1 MSLLTE
7 LTLALRRNWPYY
19 LAEAVGLGVFMLCST
34 LLTLAL
40 EHPASGLHQALV
52 AQGAGDLLRRVPL
65 GVGMGL
71 VIVGLAYHPWGKRS
85 GAHINPAVTLAFWQL
100 GKMRRADV
108 FWYILAQ
115 AGGGLGA
122 TLLLKVVLG
131 TCLGHPRINFTVTQP
146 GPGGAGLAFAAEFG
160 ISFVLMLVLLLSLH
174 SARLRKA
181 TGWFVGVLITGYIIW
196 ETPYSGMSLNPARS
210 LASAVA
216 ARNFADLW
224 LYLVAPPAA
233 MGLATVFFQRFHP
246 GLATDQELARNS
258 AAEPPHYPNPAP

>member
-1 MSLLTE
+1 MPLLTE
-7 LTLALRRNWPYY
+7 LILALRRHWPYY
-19 LAEAVGLGVFMLCST
+19 LAEAVGLGVFMLSSS

-52 AQGAGDLLRRVPL
+52 AQGAGEMLRRVPL

-115 AGGGLGA
+115 AGGGLA
-122 TLLLKVVLG
+122 AALLLKAGLG
-131 TCLGHPRINFTVTQP
+131 TYLGHPRINFTVTQP
-146 GPGGAGLAFAAEFG
+146 GPDGAALAFAAEFG
-160 ISFVLMLVLLLSLH
+160 ISFVLMLVLLLTLH
-174 SARLRKA
+174 SARLKKA
-181 TGWFVGVLITGYIIW
+181 SGWFIGALITGYIIW

-224 LYLVAPPAA
+224 LYLVAPPTA
-233 MGLATVFFQRFHP
+233 MGLATALFQRLHP
-246 GLATDQELARNS
+246 VRAADPGRAGES
-258 AAEPPHYPNPAP
+258 AGESPHYPNPAP